1 MLKFSG
7 CSRLISGRSEMRRPP
22 PPRQQQ
28 SSTLNTSAH
37 SAETRADPFPC
48 VAQASK
54 RGDEQAQSRASRRR
68 PWLDEKERVAN
79 TWAKSCAAGLYL
91 KPRETRPKAGPVR
104 AQCASES
111 RCDCCQTDPET
122 GVVPGGPGTAICVQD
137 VDVQ

>member
-1 MLKFSG
+1 
-7 CSRLISGRSEMRRPP
+7 MRRPP
-22 PPRQQQ
+22 PPKQQQ

-91 KPRETRPKAGPVR
+91 KPRETRRRQVPCELNAQARAVAIVVKPTLRQAWSREDPGP
-104 AQCASES
+104 QCAFKMSMFNES
-111 RCDCCQTDPET
+111 CNSH
-122 GVVPGGPGTAICVQD
+122 
-137 VDVQ
+137 